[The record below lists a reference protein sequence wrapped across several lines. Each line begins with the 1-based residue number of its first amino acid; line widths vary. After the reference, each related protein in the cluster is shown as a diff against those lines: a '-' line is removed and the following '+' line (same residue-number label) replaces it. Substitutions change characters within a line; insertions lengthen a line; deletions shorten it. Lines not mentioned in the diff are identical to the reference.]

1 MIRFSIIASTRT
13 AKIMLT
19 IWTTTPNTWTQPN
32 PLVQIVLVLFLFS
45 FKSIQPTASKTCL
58 NKWWWPNISLITQ
71 TILNQI
77 TWIKILKTKKF
88 SWEDP
93 KPFGNK
99 SKRITSTGYRQ
110 NNYWLLKIKVRNTIS
125 ISILTKNYWK
135 TNAKQI
141 SEAPELYLRQIRCI
155 RRDSVRKK
163 VRINNKKT
171 SVFTQSSQ
179 AYPNM
184 TQGTI
189 FLTRMKRWIT
199 WNNNKLCCK
208 QAIFLTQW
216 RTLVCNPPPTLI
228 LTRLWNQHRITPWYP
243 LFRQRLVPL
252 LRLWQG
258 EWFHSKRIQN
268 Q

>member
-32 PLVQIVLVLFLFS
+32 PLVQTTLVLFLFS
-45 FKSIQPTASKTCL
+45 FKSIQPTASKTCQ
-58 NKWWWPNISLITQ
+58 NKWWSNKSLITQ
-71 TILNQI
+71 TILNQNI
-77 TWIKILKTKKF
+77 WIKILKTKKF

-99 SKRITSTGYRQ
+99 SKRITSTGFRQ
-110 NNYWLLKIKVRNTIS
+110 NNNWLHKIKVRNTIS

-141 SEAPELYLRQIRCI
+141 SEAPKLYLRQIRCI

-189 FLTRMKRWIT
+189 FLTRIKQWIT
-199 WNNNKLCCK
+199 WNNNKLCFK
-208 QAIFLTQW
+208 PAIFLTH
-216 RTLVCNPPPTLI
+216 RRPLVCNPLPTLI
-228 LTRLWNQHRITPWYP
+228 LIMLWNQPRITPWYP
-243 LFRQRLVPL
+243 LFRHRLVLL